1 MDFIA
6 GLLGYQKVGWIFSQS
21 KHERDFIMHT
31 NEVLQVAAMQVRY
44 VWALGFGRR
53 RAWVLRWL
61 GAANGSHAG
70 ALCLG
75 VAGMGVCTV
84 VRRGR
89 GALNRAGSEWAGC
102 SSCRCGAK
110 RLRTLLRTQIRC

>member
-44 VWALGFGRR
+44 VWVLAYGRR
-53 RAWVLRWL
+53 RTWVLRW
-61 GAANGSHAG
+61 
-70 ALCLG
+70 
-75 VAGMGVCTV
+75 
-84 VRRGR
+84 
-89 GALNRAGSEWAGC
+89 
-102 SSCRCGAK
+102 
-110 RLRTLLRTQIRC
+110 